1 MAPSP
6 ETPADLA
13 SSILVGD
20 AAKISPLL
28 GSAPPRG
35 RALADHLRR
44 CSMMLS
50 MVGLKRAFIA
60 SGLILSIPC
69 ASPSPHTTHPGE
81 ESSQARRDPRA
92 FLVVLLNPGYAAYG
106 NSSSLA
112 RSLSLS
118 PSRSCSL
125 SFLLSLTPSHIPVG
139 FKGTPEAVSI
149 WEDRMNDWVAFTTSP
164 SQENALSPLC
174 HFRSWFA
181 HVPVPR
187 CWPGRVWM
195 WSRLVPLRS
204 ACNRAERGS
213 SP

>member
-1 MAPSP
+1 MLVGKSHPRMGGEHGAEAGPPVPPPSSGHHLTWP
-6 ETPADLA
+6 
-13 SSILVGD
+13 SILLQDNQPVHCLPYLRG
-20 AAKISPLL
+20 ISKKFAQPLSSHHTPRRGVQSGQERSKGFL
-28 GSAPPRG
+28 SGSSKPR
-35 RALADHLRR
+35 LCCLWE
-44 CSMMLS
+44 
-50 MVGLKRAFIA
+50 F
-60 SGLILSIPC
+60 ILSC
-69 ASPSPHTTHPGE
+69 
-81 ESSQARRDPRA
+81 
-92 FLVVLLNPGYAAYG
+92 
-106 NSSSLA
+106 SL
-112 RSLSLS
+112 SLSLS

-149 WEDRMNDWVAFTTSP
+149 WEDRMNEWVAFTTSP

-187 CWPGRVWM
+187 CWLGRVWM
-195 WSRLVPLRS
+195 WSRLVALRS